1 MAVRNA
7 WRLAMRLGPFLFVG
21 VFLLLIWTAALL
33 IFHVTDIVI
42 HVFVLFA
49 IISFVMH
56 FFWSK
61 PV

>member
-1 MAVRNA
+1 
-7 WRLAMRLGPFLFVG
+7 MRLGPFLFVG

-33 IFHVTDIVI
+33 IFHVTDAVI
-42 HVFVLFA
+42 HVFIVFA
-49 IISFVMH
+49 VISFIMH

>member
-1 MAVRNA
+1 
-7 WRLAMRLGPFLFVG
+7 MRLGPFLFVG

-42 HVFVLFA
+42 HVFILCA
-49 IISFVMH
+49 ILSFVMH